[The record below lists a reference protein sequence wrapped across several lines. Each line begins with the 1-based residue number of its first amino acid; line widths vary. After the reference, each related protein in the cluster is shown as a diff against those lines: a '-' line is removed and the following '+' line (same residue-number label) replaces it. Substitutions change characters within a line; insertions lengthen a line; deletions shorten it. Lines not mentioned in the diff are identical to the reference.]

1 MRHSHENSN
10 IGHGQIVGG
19 AMGFH
24 LPGDQPNGA
33 AGPIWTASDAT
44 KAALATVWEQRPGE
58 LNKAQKP

>member
-1 MRHSHENSN
+1 
-10 IGHGQIVGG
+10 
-19 AMGFH
+19 MGFH